1 VSKLFGDYIRKRR
14 EALRKGSP
22 EFSIRKV
29 AKRIGIHH
37 SYLSKVERGEPATL
51 SEKRIF
57 ALAEELGDDP
67 ELLMAMNGKISEE
80 VRRAIFESP
89 ELFSR
94 LVHLVKIDAPA
105 EGSSGDAELAA
116 LRSLRDMSVMKL
128 DTDMHVL
135 WAKPA
140 PHWPDDLVGRKCH
153 DALFGTSAPCPDC
166 PAIQAMATG
175 VYHAG
180 EIKDHHGGAWLV
192 GSTPLID
199 GDNKS
204 DGFIHVG
211 VDISRGKELERFRS
225 EAERLMYHDIK
236 SPLGGIINMARSLQD
251 DGNLTREQVSCL
263 AVLAQ
268 SGEQLMSQV
277 SSSMDIHLIES
288 GKLKYAPTK
297 VDIATLVRDLGQNIT
312 SEARFA
318 GIDLELSLNG
328 RPLMDHD
335 TVWAVV
341 DKIMTARM
349 LGNLTVNAFE
359 ASKVGNVVRLELATD
374 KSVSIRVKNPDSI
387 PESIRDR
394 FFEKY
399 ATSGK
404 SKGLGLGA
412 YGAKLMAE
420 LMGGSI
426 SVESSEDRG
435 TTVTVALPS

>member
-1 VSKLFGDYIRKRR
+1 
-14 EALRKGSP
+14 
-22 EFSIRKV
+22 
-29 AKRIGIHH
+29 
-37 SYLSKVERGEPATL
+37 
-51 SEKRIF
+51 
-57 ALAEELGDDP
+57 
-67 ELLMAMNGKISEE
+67 
-80 VRRAIFESP
+80 
-89 ELFSR
+89 
-94 LVHLVKIDAPA
+94 
-105 EGSSGDAELAA
+105 
-116 LRSLRDMSVMKL
+116 
-128 DTDMHVL
+128 
-135 WAKPA
+135 
-140 PHWPDDLVGRKCH
+140 
-153 DALFGTSAPCPDC
+153 
-166 PAIQAMATG
+166 
-175 VYHAG
+175 
-180 EIKDHHGGAWLV
+180 
-192 GSTPLID
+192 
-199 GDNKS
+199 
-204 DGFIHVG
+204 
-211 VDISRGKELERFRS
+211 
-225 EAERLMYHDIK
+225 
-236 SPLGGIINMARSLQD
+236 MARSLQD